1 MSNARI
7 LADLMGTS
15 TTVPSSKLSLGA
27 SDLPSGSV
35 LQVKSAES
43 TATQTISSNTRAD
56 GTGLTVTLTPS
67 SSSSKFL
74 IMANVHGGAENT
86 GWYGTF
92 GYLVRVVGAT
102 STDLFVG
109 DAAGSRSRVTLDLS
123 RNPSSETHG
132 NDSITYLDSPATT
145 SSITYKLQFQSVQNT
160 SWTLNGWDYS
170 DTDNSQRARSAS
182 SITVMEIA
190 G

>member
-1 MSNARI
+1 MGLTRI
-7 LADLMGTS
+7 NNQA
-15 TTVPSSKLSLGA
+15 
-27 SDLPSGSV
+27 LPSGTV

-43 TATQTISSNTRAD
+43 TATQTISTNAKVD

-86 GWYGTF
+86 GWYGTHGF
-92 GYLVRVVGAT
+92 LVRVIGAT
-102 STDLFVG
+102 STDLFIG
-109 DAAGSRSRVTLDLS
+109 DASGNRSRVTLDLS
-123 RNPSSETHG
+123 RNPSSENMG

-145 SSITYKLQFQSVQNT
+145 SNVTYKLQFNSVQNVA
-160 SWTLNGWDYS
+160 WTLNGWDYS
-170 DTDNSQRARSAS
+170 DSDDSQRSRAAS

>member
-1 MSNARI
+1 MALIKLNNQSLSAV
-7 LADLMGTS
+7 TS
-15 TTVPSSKLSLGA
+15 AG
-27 SDLPSGSV
+27 LPSGTV
-35 LQVKSAES
+35 LQVKSAEA
-43 TATQTISSNTRAD
+43 TATQTISSNTRVD

-74 IMANVHGGAENT
+74 IMANVHGGAETT
-86 GWYGTF
+86 GWYGTY

-109 DAAGSRSRVTLDLS
+109 DAAGSRSRVTFELS
-123 RNPSSETHG
+123 RNPAGERMG
-132 NDSITYLDSPATT
+132 NDSVTYLDSPATT
-145 SSITYKLQFQSVQNT
+145 SSITYKLQFRSVQNT
-160 SWTLNGWDYS
+160 SWTLNGWDYQ
-170 DTDNSQRARSAS
+170 DDDNSQRARAAS